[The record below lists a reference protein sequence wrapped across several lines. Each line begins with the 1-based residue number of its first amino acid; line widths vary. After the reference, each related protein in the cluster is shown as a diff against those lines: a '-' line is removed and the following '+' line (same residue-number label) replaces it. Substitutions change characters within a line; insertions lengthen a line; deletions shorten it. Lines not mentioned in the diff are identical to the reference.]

1 MKKLSRKSLKSKT
14 FFLKPGDIIDIIAPA
29 SACSEEHFRLGVK
42 WIENRGFK
50 ARFNPNLLKPEMYL
64 SNSDAFR
71 FQDLKKA
78 LYAKDS
84 KAIWCLRGGYGSFR
98 LWPEMLKL
106 SKKASPKLFIGL
118 SDITSLHQYLNQQWG
133 WPTLHAS
140 LLDRLGQNKLPEDV
154 QKELLQTIS
163 GEKNAVSF
171 TDLTAMNDKA
181 KDFSSQ
187 KKVIKGTVRG
197 GNLCTFIVSI
207 GTKLQ
212 PKYQKKDRVI
222 LFFEDIGERGY
233 KLDRF
238 LQHLRQAGVLKN
250 VAAIVFGDF
259 VDGLESNG
267 QSLVNETLLR
277 FASQIRVPVFSGVE
291 TGHGLIQRPL
301 FFNTHAVL
309 TCGKNS
315 NMVVYSAYAP

>member
-1 MKKLSRKSLKSKT
+1 MKKSSRKSIKSDAY
-14 FFLKPGDIIDIIAPA
+14 FLKPGDIVDVVAPA

-42 WIENRGFK
+42 WIESMGYK
-50 ARFNPNLLKPEMYL
+50 PRFNPHLLKPDMYL

-78 LYAKDS
+78 VYAKDS

-106 SKKASPKLFIGL
+106 TKKAAPKLFIGL
-118 SDITSLHQYLNQQWG
+118 SDITSMHQFLNQKWG

-140 LLDRLGQNKLPEDV
+140 LLDRVGQNKLPADI
-154 QKELLQTIS
+154 QDELLQTIS
-163 GEKNAVSF
+163 GEKNTVSF
-171 TDLTAMNDKA
+171 TNLTAMNDAA
-181 KDFSSQ
+181 KT

-212 PKYQKKDRVI
+212 PKYQKKDNVI

-238 LQHLRQAGVLKN
+238 LQHLSQAGVLNN

-259 VDGLESNG
+259 VDGLEANG
-267 QSLVNETLLR
+267 QSLVQETLAR
-277 FASQIRVPVFSGVE
+277 FAKQMKIPVFSGVE
-291 TGHGLIQRPL
+291 TGHGVVQRPL
-301 FFNTHAVL
+301 FFNTRAVL
-309 TCGKNS
+309 TCDKKP
-315 NMVVYSAYAP
+315 NMIVYSAYAT